1 MQSLKYI
8 HWKDG
13 DFYIGHFVNYPDYL
27 TQGESMKELI
37 ENLKDL
43 YRDIKSNEVPY
54 IRKIDELVITS

>member
-1 MQSLKYI
+1 
-8 HWKDG
+8 
-13 DFYIGHFVNYPDYL
+13 
-27 TQGESMKELI
+27 MKELI